1 MNFYLVAPTARVHQ
15 KGYFTY
21 HSEEKLTRG
30 TLVRVAVG
38 RHTLNGVIISLV
50 NKPNFATKSILN
62 TLESMPLPP
71 QLLALGKWL
80 EEYYAS
86 PTNAVWQTVLP
97 RGLEKTRRER
107 KKSPHIVSRKKHTF
121 TLTDNQKQAINRIL
135 LNTDITSLLQGVTGA
150 GKTAVYIEVAKHMV
164 KNKKSVIILVPEIA
178 LTPQLVA
185 EFQQH
190 FSDVVITHS
199 HMTEAE
205 RHITWRQCLYAEN
218 PVIVIGPRSALFMPL
233 ASVGLIVIDECH
245 EPSFKQEQSP
255 RYSALRAARILA
267 SAHHAHLV
275 LGSATPSV
283 AERALAE
290 FSSSQSLV
298 RLDTTAQDSTPPTMQ
313 LVDMRENKNFSR
325 HRLFSNQ
332 LLAVIDATLDHGK
345 QILLFHNRRGSAPYT
360 LCEKCGWTAL
370 CQHCAIPL
378 VLHEDKFA
386 LLCHTCSYNIS
397 VPTTCPECRH
407 VGVVHKGV
415 GTKRIADEI
424 QKLYPRKKIGRFDSD
439 SAKEDRLEARYQALH
454 DGDIDIIIGTQVVAK
469 GLDLPHLAAIGII
482 QADSG
487 LILPDYTSEERVFQ
501 LLTQTMGRVG
511 RNRELSTIVVQ
522 SFQPNHTAIQT
533 ALSKDFDLFYQHT
546 LALRKKACF
555 PPYCFL
561 LKLTCSY
568 ASEKAAQDA
577 ARKLHSLILEK
588 KFSVI
593 LSPIMPA
600 FYEKVGASYRWQ
612 IIVKSKKRS
621 ELQKIT
627 SIVPEIHWQ
636 TDLDPSNLL

>member
-15 KGYFTY
+15 QGYFTY
-21 HSEEKLTRG
+21 HSKEKLNRG
-30 TLVRVAVG
+30 TLVCITVG
-38 RHTLNGVIISLV
+38 RRTLNGVVISLV
-50 NKPNFATKSILN
+50 NKPDFATKPILN
-62 TLESMPLPP
+62 TLESKPLPP
-71 QLLALGKWL
+71 PLLALGKWL
-80 EEYYAS
+80 EEYYTS
-86 PTNAVWQTVLP
+86 PTSAVWQTILP
-97 RGLEKTRRER
+97 RGLEKTRRTR
-107 KKSPHIVSRKKHTF
+107 KTFSHNVSRKKHTF
-121 TLTDNQKQAINRIL
+121 SLTHDQRRAIHHIL
-135 LNTDITSLLQGVTGA
+135 SNTTVTSLLQGVTGA

-164 KNKKSVIILVPEIA
+164 KNKKSVIIIVPEIA

-190 FSDVVITHS
+190 FSDIVVTHS

-205 RHITWRQCLYAEN
+205 RHIAWRQCLYTEN
-218 PVIVIGPRSALFMPL
+218 PIIVIGPRSALFMPL
-233 ASVGLIVIDECH
+233 VSIGLIVIDECH

-255 RYSALRAARILA
+255 RYSALRTARILA
-267 SAHHAHLV
+267 TEHRAHLV
-275 LGSATPSV
+275 LGSATPPV

-298 RLDTTAQDSTPPTMQ
+298 RLDTTAQDSTPPTVQ
-313 LVDMRENKNFSR
+313 LVDMRENKNFSH

-332 LLAVIDATLDHGK
+332 LLAVIDTTLDHGK

-370 CQHCAIPL
+370 CQHCTIPL
-378 VLHEDKFA
+378 VLHEDRFA
-386 LLCHTCSYNIS
+386 LLCHTCGYSIS
-397 VPTTCPECRH
+397 VPTACPECRH

-424 QKLYPRKKIGRFDSD
+424 QKLYPRKKIARFDSD
-439 SAKEDRLEARYQALH
+439 SAKEDRLEAHYQALH

-511 RNRELSTIVVQ
+511 RSKDLSTIVVQ
-522 SFQPNHTAIQT
+522 SFQPNHSAIQS
-533 ALSKDFDLFYQHT
+533 ALSRDFDHFYQYT

-577 ARKLHSLILEK
+577 AQKLHSFILEK
-588 KFSVI
+588 KLPII

-600 FYEKVGASYRWQ
+600 FYEKVGKSYRWQ

-621 ELQKIT
+621 ELQKIAAIIPST
-627 SIVPEIHWQ
+627 HWQ
-636 TDLDPSNLL
+636 ADLDPSNLL